1 MKLLAVPGLL
11 VVGLATGLA
20 SVALHQLW
28 WGLLLSVLATAT
40 TMFALPAGWWSR
52 LPFALGWVG
61 VVGWLTVPRPEG
73 DYAIAGDANGY
84 ALLAGAL
91 VVFVTGVATL
101 PRRVPPGSPPGP
113 S

>member
-1 MKLLAVPGLL
+1 MKFLAAIGLL
-11 VVGLATGLA
+11 VLGLATGVA
-20 SVALHQLW
+20 SVALHSLW

-73 DYAIAGDANGY
+73 DYAIAADANGY

-91 VVFVTGVATL
+91 IVLVAGVATL
-101 PRRVPPGSPPGP
+101 PRRVPPGSAPDL